1 MKIKNI
7 IFVLISASML
17 FGCSDESMFNK
28 DSTDEVKAQLEH
40 GAMSGKDLLLA
51 AVSSNVA
58 PSIIK
63 KVVKTKEIPLTTDYD
78 GRNLLYFAKSPD
90 MIKFLAKEIPLNYID
105 DNEIPAI
112 FTYSKPELAQT
123 ALDCLYEKF
132 KANFASIK
140 DKKEVQKKIIASFP
154 QSMLDNAKNSEMIK
168 FWLSFGINA
177 NISLKDSP
185 LFVHRNNADILKTLL
200 DKGANI
206 NAKNKRGKTLLQTTV
221 ENMEDWEKPATFL
234 IENGADIYTKITV
247 MGLLEDVDI
256 PLIEY
261 AIEKDKFD
269 FAKLLIEKGYNVNHG
284 NLLSTTIRNMC
295 LKKSFDLNKIFAKL
309 LLEKGAD
316 PNIKNDNGYAPLFFS
331 IPSMGFGDTDCIA
344 LKFLLENGANPN
356 TQNNEGDTLL
366 HQGARCTNY
375 EAIKILLEKGADP
388 NIKNNKGMTPLRW
401 AVDRVD
407 WKAIEI
413 LVEKGADPNI
423 KDNKGESPWTI
434 AIRKQ
439 RNYANYDRVVEMLK
453 AKGAR

>member
-28 DSTDEVKAQLEH
+28 GSTDDVKAQLEH

-51 AVSSNVA
+51 AVSSNAA

-168 FWLSFGINA
+168 FWLSFGIN
-177 NISLKDSP
+177 
-185 LFVHRNNADILKTLL
+185 
-200 DKGANI
+200 I

-234 IENGADIYTKITV
+234 IENGADIYTKITLT
-247 MGLLEDVDI
+247 GLLGGVDTS
-256 PLIEY
+256 LIEY
-261 AIEKDKFD
+261 AKEKDKFD
-269 FAKLLIEKGYNVNHG
+269 FVKLLIEKGYNVNHG
-284 NLLSTTIRNMC
+284 NLLSNAIYNMRF
-295 LKKSFDLNKIFAKL
+295 KNTFDLNKRFAKL

-316 PNIKNDNGYAPLFFS
+316 PNIKNDDGYAPLFFS
-331 IPSMGFGDTDCIA
+331 IPIKDFEDTGNTDCIA

-366 HQGARCTNY
+366 HKGVYKKNY
-375 EAIKILLEKGADP
+375 KAIKILLEKGADP

-401 AVDRVD
+401 AVDRLD
-407 WKAIEI
+407 LEAIEI

-434 AIRKQ
+434 AIRTNK
-439 RNYANYDRVVEMLK
+439 RYIYYDRLVEMLK
-453 AKGAR
+453 AKGAK